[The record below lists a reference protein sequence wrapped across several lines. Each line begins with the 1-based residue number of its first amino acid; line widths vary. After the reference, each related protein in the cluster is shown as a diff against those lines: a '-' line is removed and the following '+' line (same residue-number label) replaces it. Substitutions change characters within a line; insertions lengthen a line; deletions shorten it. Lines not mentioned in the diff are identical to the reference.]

1 MQIQRHQ
8 KKSLSVGSVIR
19 FVLILLAV
27 VWSLGPLYWMVST
40 AIMPH
45 ELDHQVPPVLIFTP
59 TLSNFSN
66 MLATTP
72 FTQYLSNSLIISV
85 CTTVASLLFGSLAAY
100 SFARFRYP
108 GSDVLPLFYLI
119 LRMLPRF
126 VLVIPYYLLLRTF
139 GLLNTYTGLILAYTT
154 FSLPFVI
161 WLMIGFFKEIPM
173 ELEEAGMVDGANRL
187 VVLTRIVLPLALPG
201 LAATSIFAFLLGWN
215 ELLFSIVLA
224 GRDTRTLAQMPLT
237 FQTDQGTDWGL
248 VMAAGTLILLP
259 VIIFALAVQ
268 RYILRGMTLG
278 AVKG

>member
-1 MQIQRHQ
+1 MRRGKQ
-8 KKSLSVGSVIR
+8 SLSVGSLVR
-19 FVLILLAV
+19 GLLILLAL

-40 AIMPH
+40 AVMPR
-45 ELDHQVPPVLIFTP
+45 ELDHSVPPVFIFTP
-59 TLSNFSN
+59 TLSNFAN

-72 FTQYLSNSLIISV
+72 FTQYLVNSLIVSI
-85 CTTVASLLFGSLAAY
+85 CTTITALVFGALAAY

-108 GSDVLPLFYLI
+108 GSDALPFFYLV

-126 VLVIPYYLLLRTF
+126 VLVIPYYLLLRTL
-139 GLLNTYTGLILAYTT
+139 GLLNTYGGLILAYTT

-215 ELLFSIVLA
+215 ELLFSIILA
-224 GRDTRTLAQMPLT
+224 GRGTRTLAQMPLT

-259 VIIFALAVQ
+259 VIVFALAVQ

>member
-1 MQIQRHQ
+1 MKRRQTKRWSIS
-8 KKSLSVGSVIR
+8 SLIR
-19 FVLILLAV
+19 TVLILLAM
-27 VWSLGPLYWMVST
+27 VWSLGPLYWMAST
-40 AIMPH
+40 AFMPS
-45 ELDHQVPPVLIFTP
+45 ELDHSVPPVFIFPP
-59 TLSNFSN
+59 TLKNFAN
-66 MLATTP
+66 LLATTS
-72 FTQYLSNSLIISV
+72 FTHYLSNTLIVSIF
-85 CTTVASLLFGSLAAY
+85 TTIIALLFGSLAAY

-108 GSDVLPLFYLI
+108 GSDTLPLFYLI

-161 WLMIGFFKEIPM
+161 WLMIGFFKEIPV

-187 VVLTRIVLPLALPG
+187 IVLIRIVLPLALPG

-215 ELLFSIVLA
+215 ELLFSIILA
-224 GRDTRTLAQMPLT
+224 GRDTHTLAQMPLT
-237 FQTDQGTDWGL
+237 FETDQGTDWGL

-259 VIIFALAVQ
+259 VIVFALAVQ

>member
-1 MQIQRHQ
+1 MQQRQ
-8 KKSLSVGSVIR
+8 KKPWSIGNLIR
-19 FVLILLAV
+19 NFLILLAV

-40 AIMPH
+40 AFMPH
-45 ELDHQVPPVLIFTP
+45 ELDHQIPPVFIFIP
-59 TLSNFSN
+59 TLSNFAN
-66 MLATTP
+66 MLATTS
-72 FTQYLSNSLIISV
+72 FTQYLTNSLIVSIA
-85 CTTVASLLFGSLAAY
+85 TTITSLLFGALAAY

-108 GSDVLPLFYLI
+108 GSDTLPLFYLI

-161 WLMIGFFKEIPM
+161 WLMIGFFKEIPI

-187 VVLTRIVLPLALPG
+187 IVLTRIVLPLALPG

-215 ELLFSIVLA
+215 ELLFSIILA
-224 GRDTRTLAQMPLT
+224 GRDTHTLAQMPLT
-237 FQTDQGTDWGL
+237 FETDQGTDWGL